1 MTAAE
6 RRLCRDVEWRATMAN
21 VRSGVCLAVLAA
33 AAVAVMPVAHVEAR
47 QAPRT
52 VTLTVTDPVGEKMN
66 YSQKQILAKPGEKLK
81 VRLVSM
87 AQTPK
92 IVMAHNFVVLKAG
105 TDIKKFTDA
114 AANARATDFIPP
126 AFKASIIAMAGMV
139 GPGESMEVTFT
150 APTAPGKY
158 TFLCSFA
165 GHYAAGM
172 WGELIVK

>member
-1 MTAAE
+1 MMT
-6 RRLCRDVEWRATMAN
+6 N
-21 VRSGVCLAVLAA
+21 VRSGISAAVIAA
-33 AAVAVMPVAHVEAR
+33 AIMAMVPVAASAQAK
-47 QAPRT
+47 QAPPAARPAAART
-52 VTLTVTDPVGEKMN
+52 ITLTVTDPVGEKMS

-92 IVMAHNFVVLKAG
+92 IVMAHNFVLLKAG

-126 AFKASIIAMAGMV
+126 AFKTAIIANAPMV
-139 GPGESMEVTFT
+139 GPGESAEVVLVV
-150 APTAPGKY
+150 PKVPGKY
-158 TFLCSFA
+158 TYLCSFA

>member
-1 MTAAE
+1 M
-6 RRLCRDVEWRATMAN
+6 MGN
-21 VRSGVCLAVLAA
+21 VRSGISAALIFTAAALAASMPAA
-33 AAVAVMPVAHVEAR
+33 AAAQAKQTAPPAKSA
-47 QAPRT
+47 APRV
-52 VTLTVTDPVGEKMN
+52 VTLTVTDPVGEKMS

-92 IVMAHNFVVLKAG
+92 IVMAHNFVLLKAG

-126 AFKASIIAMAGMV
+126 AFKSSIIANAPMV
-139 GPGESMEVTFT
+139 GPGESMEIVFE
-150 APTAPGKY
+150 APKVPGKY
-158 TFLCSFA
+158 TYLCSFA

>member
-1 MTAAE
+1 
-6 RRLCRDVEWRATMAN
+6 MAN
-21 VRSGVCLAVLAA
+21 VRSGISAALLAA
-33 AAVAVMPVAHVEAR
+33 AFIAAVPAVPVEAR
-47 QAPRT
+47 QVPRT
-52 VTLTVTDPVGEKMN
+52 VTLTVTDPVGEKMS
-66 YSQKQILAKPGEKLK
+66 YSQKQIVAKPGEKLK

-92 IVMAHNFVVLKAG
+92 IIMAHNFVLLKLG

-114 AANARATDFIPP
+114 AANARGTDFIPP
-126 AFKASIIAMAGMV
+126 AFKASILATAGMA
-139 GPGESMEVTFT
+139 GPGESMEVIFV
-150 APTAPGKY
+150 APKVPGKY

>member
-1 MTAAE
+1 MKKF
-6 RRLCRDVEWRATMAN
+6 
-21 VRSGVCLAVLAA
+21 RSGISAAMMAA
-33 AAVAVMPVAHVEAR
+33 AIISAMPVARLAA

-52 VTLTVTDPVGEKMN
+52 VTLTVTDPVGEKMS
-66 YSQKQILAKPGEKLK
+66 YSQKQIIAKPGEKLK

-92 IVMAHNFVVLKAG
+92 IVMAHNFVLLKAG

-126 AFKASIIAMAGMV
+126 AFKTAIIASANMV
-139 GPGESMEVTFT
+139 GPGESMEVVFT

>member
-1 MTAAE
+1 
-6 RRLCRDVEWRATMAN
+6 MAN
-21 VRSGVCLAVLAA
+21 VRSGISAALLAA
-33 AAVAVMPVAHVEAR
+33 AIVAWVPAVPLEAR

-52 VTLTVTDPVGEKMN
+52 VTLTVTDPVGEKMS
-66 YSQKQILAKPGEKLK
+66 YSQKQIIAKPGEKLK
-81 VRLVSM
+81 IRIVSM

-92 IVMAHNFVVLKAG
+92 IVMAHNFVLLKLG

-126 AFKASIIAMAGMV
+126 AFKTSILANAGMV
-139 GPGESMEVTFT
+139 GPGESMEVVFV
-150 APTAPGKY
+150 APKAPGKY

-165 GHYAAGM
+165 GHYVAGM

>member
-1 MTAAE
+1 MK
-6 RRLCRDVEWRATMAN
+6 N
-21 VRSGVCLAVLAA
+21 VRSGISAA
-33 AAVAVMPVAHVEAR
+33 LMAAAIVAAAPAAVAEAR

-52 VTLTVTDPVGEKMN
+52 VTLTVTDPVGEKMS
-66 YSQKQILAKPGEKLK
+66 YSQKQIIAKPGEKLK

-92 IVMAHNFVVLKAG
+92 LVMAHNFVLLKGG

-126 AFKASIIAMAGMV
+126 AFKPAIIAVAGMV
-139 GPGESMEVTFT
+139 GPGESMEVVFT
-150 APTAPGKY
+150 APAAPGKY